1 MIATLAAGLE
11 EQIVADVVAAL
22 CAKTPLRLG
31 TMHDMQSASKTHAK
45 AVIQIEAGACPQRY
59 CWHSWKNANQ
69 TSAISWRLTRDVKAK
84 IVFDDALRSLGLE
97 QT

>member
-22 CAKTPLRLG
+22 CAKTPLRESCAQRRTPKRL
-31 TMHDMQSASKTHAK
+31 KTHAK
-45 AVIQIEAGACPQRY
+45 AVVQIESSTRY
-59 CWHSWKNANQ
+59 
-69 TSAISWRLTRDVKAK
+69 IKAK